1 MVIGIT
7 GNSGT
12 GKTEISKLLAKKIE
26 AEIINADDVAKEMAK
41 KGQEYYTEVVNLFG
55 EDFVEENGLNRKR
68 IADIIYKNS
77 EQREALNKLTF
88 TYVVKEIE
96 QRAKKAKSKNII
108 IDAPLLFES
117 NLYKIC
123 KITIA
128 VLANEET
135 KLKRISTRDKIDETI
150 AKARINIQKNDEF
163 YIEKADYIIKNNGKI
178 EEINLEEIC
187 TKIGKN

>member
-12 GKTEISKLLAKKIE
+12 GKTEISKLLANKIE

-41 KGQEYYTEVVNLFG
+41 KGQEYYTEVVKLFG
-55 EDFVEENGLNRKR
+55 ENFVEENGLNRKR

-77 EQREALNKLTF
+77 AQREALNKLTF

-96 QRAKKAKSKNII
+96 QRVQKAKSENII

-117 NLYKIC
+117 NLDKIC

-128 VLANEET
+128 VLAKEET

-178 EEINLEEIC
+178 DEINLEEIC

>member
-26 AEIINADDVAKEMAK
+26 AEIINADEVAKEMSK
-41 KGQEYYTEVVNLFG
+41 KGQEYYTEVIKIFG

-68 IADIIYKNS
+68 IAEIIYKNS

-88 TYVVKEIE
+88 TYVVDEIE
-96 QRAKKAKSKNII
+96 KRVKNAKSKNII

-117 NLYKIC
+117 NLDKIC

-150 AKARINIQKNDEF
+150 AQARINIQKNDEF
-163 YIEKADYIIKNNGKI
+163 YIEKADYIIKNNGQI
-178 EEINLEEIC
+178 DEINLEEIC